1 MIRRR
6 VPYRE
11 FTGPSRRRRGFSLV
25 EVIIALAIT
34 ASLLT
39 ATLVALDASFQ
50 AYRSTTEQVSSQS
63 IGRIVMHRAL
73 TLIRTGTDF
82 GPYPIDPK
90 VSRIRS
96 DFIQFQTQSDEV
108 VTIRW
113 DRANEVLL
121 YEIDGETPV
130 ELLDRVVGTVDES
143 GALIEPFTL
152 EFEQGR
158 RLYRAT
164 VDLTV
169 APDDV
174 IQLDL
179 EGDQDDTI
187 RLVGSAM
194 PRLEAFDERS
204 SRLHCPSAFGSYHS
218 AGVREGRDGRAG
230 GRRATGRTRKEGPG
244 RSDAW
249 NS

>member
-6 VPYRE
+6 IPHLDSPP
-11 FTGPSRRRRGFSLV
+11 PSRRRRGFSLV

-50 AYRSTTEQVSSQS
+50 AYQSTTEQVSSQS

-96 DFIQFQTQSDEV
+96 DFIQFQTQEGEV
-108 VTIRW
+108 VQITW
-113 DRANEVLL
+113 DRVQQRLL
-121 YEIDGETPV
+121 YEVEGQAPV
-130 ELLDRVVGTVDES
+130 PLLDGVVGTTDGS
-143 GALIEPFTL
+143 GVAIEPFTL
-152 EFEQGR
+152 EYKQGR
-158 RLYRAT
+158 KLYRAT
-164 VDLTV
+164 IDLTIE
-169 APDDV
+169 PDDLV
-174 IQLDL
+174 QLDL
-179 EGDQDDTI
+179 EGDGGGQI

-194 PRLEAFDERS
+194 PRIEAF
-204 SRLHCPSAFGSYHS
+204 
-218 AGVREGRDGRAG
+218 
-230 GRRATGRTRKEGPG
+230 
-244 RSDAW
+244 
-249 NS
+249 

>member
-6 VPYRE
+6 VPYRDSA
-11 FTGPSRRRRGFSLV
+11 GPSRRRRGFSLV

-96 DFIQFQTQSDEV
+96 DFIQFQTQEGEV
-108 VTIRW
+108 VQITW
-113 DRANEVLL
+113 DRMQRRLL
-121 YEIDGETPV
+121 YEVEGQAPV
-130 ELLDRVVGTVDES
+130 PLLDGVVGTTDES
-143 GALIEPFTL
+143 GVAIEPFTL
-152 EFEQGR
+152 EYRQGR
-158 RLYRAT
+158 NLYRAT
-164 VDLTV
+164 IDLTIQ
-169 APDDV
+169 PDDLV
-174 IQLDL
+174 QLDL
-179 EGDQDDTI
+179 EGDGGGRI

-194 PRLEAFDERS
+194 PRIEAF
-204 SRLHCPSAFGSYHS
+204 
-218 AGVREGRDGRAG
+218 
-230 GRRATGRTRKEGPG
+230 
-244 RSDAW
+244 
-249 NS
+249 